1 MRVLMA
7 VGVGQDAAVLVVG
20 VVWQVAL
27 GAQRAVVA
35 MAAVEIDLR
44 IDVVG
49 GGSDRVHQGG
59 LAVHVLPCVPRA
71 WNIHGS
77 NLEFHQ
83 HFFFSFEKN

>member
-35 MAAVEIDLR
+35 MVAVEIDLR
-44 IDVVG
+44 IDVVV
-49 GGSDRVHQGG
+49 VHDGDGG
-59 LAVHVLPCVPRA
+59 LT
-71 WNIHGS
+71 
-77 NLEFHQ
+77 EFT
-83 HFFFSFEKN
+83 EPAC